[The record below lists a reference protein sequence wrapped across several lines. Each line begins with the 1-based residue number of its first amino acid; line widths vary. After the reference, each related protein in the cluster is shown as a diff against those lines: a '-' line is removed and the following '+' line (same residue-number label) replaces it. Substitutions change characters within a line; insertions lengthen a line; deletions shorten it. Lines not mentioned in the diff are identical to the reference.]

1 MENNTKEDEIARI
14 LENLPAQDIELAVE
28 VPTGCKF
35 YQLNNPNDPIT
46 VRAMTFEDERAIADA
61 RRKGADAVEV
71 MMERCL
77 TNIKPDQ
84 LFSVD
89 KIAIMFKIRE
99 ATYGPNY
106 ALTMPCSKCLKTADI
121 NIDINKNVIMRPL
134 PEDFTDPRT
143 ITLPSLG
150 KDVVIRMAKAKDE
163 ALIAGNDFYGNLW
176 RFVPVIDGNSNKEV
190 IAAVLKKLPIKDL
203 HILVKEITCD
213 KYGLQPSML
222 YSCPHCSHEEEVVLP
237 ITQDFFLGT

>member
-14 LENLPAQDIELAVE
+14 LENLPADDIELAVE
-28 VPTGCKF
+28 VPTGCRF
-35 YQLNNPNDPIT
+35 YKLDRPDEPIT

-71 MMERCL
+71 MMERCVS
-77 TNIKPDQ
+77 NISPDQ
-84 LFSVD
+84 MFSVD
-89 KIAIMFKIRE
+89 RIAVMFKIRE

-106 ALTMPCSKCLKTADI
+106 ALTMPCSKCNKTSDM
-121 NIDINKNVIMRPL
+121 NIDINKNIIMRSL

-150 KDVVIRMAKAKDE
+150 KDLVIRMAKTKDE
-163 ALIAGNDFYGNLW
+163 ALITGNDFYLNLW
-176 RFVPVIDGNSNKEV
+176 RFISDIDGCKNKEV
-190 IAAVLKKLPIKDL
+190 IAEVLKKLPIKDL

-213 KYGLQPSML
+213 KYGLHPSML
-222 YSCPHCSHEEEVVLP
+222 YACPHCSHEEEVVLP